1 MQYTARPPLCLC
13 IPASLCVFVARGI
26 EEKMGL
32 TFAYMP
38 PRTYTRLAEYVQQF
52 YRAIIGGQM
61 SYRRADRL
69 GDPAGHE
76 PASLLW
82 LAYSGV

>member
-1 MQYTARPPLCLC
+1 MILANPGMSRLMQYTARPALCLC
-13 IPASLCVFVARGI
+13 ILASLCVFVARGI

-52 YRAIIGGQM
+52 LLRDDRRPDVLLQSGQT
-61 SYRRADRL
+61 RRSFTCR
-69 GDPAGHE
+69 P
-76 PASLLW
+76 
-82 LAYSGV
+82 